1 MNFKLLAAAGVIL
14 ASVSGQ
20 SLANPVTFFG
30 EDVQGPPNMDPNAA
44 PFTNATNTAN
54 SFLSNLT
61 GVGTE
66 TFDSFSSLPATL
78 TFPGAGTAT
87 LSGNAAFGTGN
98 DQSGRY
104 PFSGTHYLTLTSGS
118 FSLGF
123 SSPIAAFGFYAT
135 DVGDFGGHL
144 TLTLTDINNV
154 VTTLTVPNTT
164 DPTASGQTSGSNLFF
179 GFFDTGDTYTR
190 VAFGNDSGGVDVF
203 GFDNLTVGS
212 LQQVTPSVPGPI
224 AGAGLPGLILA
235 SGGLLGWWR
244 RRQKTA

>member
-1 MNFKLLAAAGVIL
+1 
-14 ASVSGQ
+14 
-20 SLANPVTFFG
+20 
-30 EDVQGPPNMDPNAA
+30 MDPNAA

-98 DQSGRY
+98 DGLGRY

-118 FSLGF
+118 FSLSF
-123 SSPIAAFGFYAT
+123 SSAIAAFGFYAT

-164 DPTASGQTSGSNLFF
+164 SAAGETSGSNLFF
-179 GFFDTGDTYTR
+179 GFFDTGNTYTR

-212 LQQVTPSVPGPI
+212 LEQVTPPSVVPGPVV
-224 AGAGLPGLILA
+224 GAGLPGLILA

-244 RRQKTA
+244 RRQNAAASSRPTRLGHL